1 MGSPPTE
8 RMLVHRLLLVA
19 GVMVLAALGPAPASA
34 QTQTLFLDF
43 RDPGKDRYAKQVTTK
58 KLRVGLPYVVNVR
71 GTLSF
76 YKWRTKDVACGTAEK
91 KPIYRS
97 RRAKNGIV
105 GADAE
110 FVFADKAAGC
120 NSRARAGNSLPEVWF
135 GFQVSQGRQFFKLS
149 LITPTLTPR
158 PDHAYDYAIMGYGTR
173 AKFRLKDRNTRDNYG
188 RLRLRLRRATA
199 TDCTAGKHAAW
210 GFATEAE
217 CASKALPA

>member
-1 MGSPPTE
+1 M
-8 RMLVHRLLLVA
+8 RKLLLLAVV
-19 GVMVLAALGPAPASA
+19 GVAPAVVPAAAGA

-43 RDPGKDRYAKQVTTK
+43 RDPGRDQYTKPVTTQR
-58 KLRVGLPYVVNVR
+58 LRAGTPYVVNVR

-76 YKWRTKDVACGTAEK
+76 YKWRQSDVACGTAENQ
-91 KPIYRS
+91 PIYRS
-97 RRAKNGIV
+97 RGAKNGIV
-105 GADAE
+105 GGDAE

-120 NSRARAGNSLPEVWF
+120 DRRRRAGNSLPETWL

-149 LITPTLTPR
+149 LITPTAAPLPG
-158 PDHAYDYAIMGYGTR
+158 HSYDYAILGYGTR

-199 TDCTAGKHAAW
+199 LDCAGGKYAAW

-217 CASKALPA
+217 CAGKALPASG